1 VIINALKLEDFGIF
15 YGTQALTLEPGLYVV
30 HGRNGRGKTTLLNAV
45 RWALYGHY
53 MDRQGRLVPG
63 EVILNRQARRE
74 GRDQF
79 SVELSLRDG
88 SDEYL
93 LRRRQF
99 VSAAG
104 AADSQVYM
112 ERNRQPLPVLDRERA
127 IQLLLSERISQFF
140 LFDGEQLQRYEALL
154 LREDTESQLIRQS
167 IEQILGL
174 PVLDNAIRDL
184 GVIGTELNR
193 RLARQA
199 RQLQQLEQLGA
210 RAEQAQADL
219 DSKIADINQLHG
231 QEREQED
238 IIRERDHFLQKYENS
253 LDQLKKLETL
263 DEQVSDLET
272 RGELVATYLADELRE
287 AWRDVLAVA
296 VGPKTEELRG
306 KLERQQ
312 RALATQLTREQL
324 EKSLSSRRC
333 VLCAQTLDLDHERR
347 IMEELARL
355 GSAEGEAQPDGDD
368 LTQLPL
374 LASIVS
380 TGHAEAAIRLDQQ
393 IADLDS
399 QEVVLKQQA
408 ARLREALQNLPEG
421 EVTEAQKERDL
432 AQQELGRLRS
442 ALEHATREHAEIEE
456 RLRRA
461 REEIRRASARS
472 GPQADLARAIE
483 LAEDLESVFEVAKG
497 RFREELR
504 TSVEASATDVFRQ
517 LTNEPEF
524 AGLRINDNYGLE
536 IIDSRGDIVTGRS
549 AGQEQVVAL
558 SLIAA
563 LNRNA
568 RSGAPVIMDT
578 PFGRLDPEHRSNILR
593 FLRNFAD
600 QVFLL
605 VHGGEVSEADLD
617 IIAEDIQ
624 AEFELHRDD
633 ADRTTIIPKS
643 WI

>member
-1 VIINALKLEDFGIF
+1 VIITALRLEDFGIF
-15 YGTQALTLEPGLYVV
+15 YGTQAVTLEPGLYLV

-79 SVELSLRDG
+79 SVELSLREG

-99 VSAAG
+99 ISAAG

-112 ERNRQPLPVLDRERA
+112 ERNRQPLPALDRERA

-154 LREDTESQLIRQS
+154 LHENTESHLMRQS
-167 IEQILGL
+167 VEQILGL
-174 PVLDNAIRDL
+174 PVLDNALRDL
-184 GVIGTELNR
+184 GAIGTEFNK

-219 DSKIADINQLHG
+219 DSKLADIGQLHD
-231 QEREQED
+231 QERKQEG
-238 IIRERDHFLQKYENS
+238 IIRERDQFLQKYENS
-253 LDQLKKLETL
+253 FDQLKKLETL
-263 DEQVSDLET
+263 DEKVADLQEQ
-272 RGELVATYLADELRE
+272 EKALATLLADELRE

-296 VGPKTEELRG
+296 VEPKTEELRE
-306 KLERQQ
+306 KLERKQ
-312 RALATQLTREQL
+312 RALATQLTREQM

-333 VLCAQTLDLDHERR
+333 ALCGQALDLDHERR
-347 IMEELARL
+347 IMDELARL
-355 GSAEGEAQPDGDD
+355 GSAGGEAKRDGDD

-374 LASIVS
+374 LASIVR
-380 TGHAEAAIRLDQQ
+380 TGHAEAAIRLDRQM
-393 IADLDS
+393 ADLNS
-399 QEVVLKQQA
+399 QEVTHKQEA

-421 EVTEAQKERDL
+421 EVSRAQKERDL
-432 AQQELGRLRS
+432 AHQQLGRLRS
-442 ALEHATREHAEIEE
+442 ALEHAAREQAELEE

-461 REEIRRASARS
+461 REEIRRAGAHS
-472 GPQADLARAIE
+472 GPQAELTRAIE
-483 LAEDLESVFEVAKG
+483 LTEDLIRVIEIAKG

-504 TSVEASATDVFRQ
+504 TSVETSATDAFKQ

-524 AGLRINDNYGLE
+524 DGLRINDNYGLE

-593 FLRNFAD
+593 FLRHFAD

-605 VHGGEVSEADLD
+605 VHGGEVSDADLH
-617 IIAEDIQ
+617 IIAADIQ

-633 ADRTTIIPKS
+633 ADRTAIIPRS
-643 WI
+643 RI